1 MASYLFSILVFL
13 GVIPFALGF
22 LYYVLFSS
30 QEQEPAAKSTSNSP
44 ELTKPIKS
52 QLPTP

>member
-1 MASYLFSILVFL
+1 MTSYLFSFLVFL

-30 QEQEPAAKSTSNSP
+30 QEQEPETNSASNSP
-44 ELTKPIKS
+44 ELT
-52 QLPTP
+52 QQ